1 MHLKSLIGMTALGAA
16 LLLAGCGGPSAEEQ
30 EKLKQETIQLETT
43 TVEVD
48 STIQS
53 IQQTSKE
60 LDDLLKQLDTPQ
72 P

>member
-1 MHLKSLIGMTALGAA
+1 MHIKSPIKIAALGVV